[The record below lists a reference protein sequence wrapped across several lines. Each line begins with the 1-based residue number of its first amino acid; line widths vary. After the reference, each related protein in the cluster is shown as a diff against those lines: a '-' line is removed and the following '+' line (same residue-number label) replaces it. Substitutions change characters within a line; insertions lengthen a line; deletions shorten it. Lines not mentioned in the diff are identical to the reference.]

1 MRLFYTNDFGAASI
15 DDEATKWKSPREEL
29 SVKITKRRSLLLA
42 AAVVTTSIG
51 GVFAYQ
57 TIQLEPT
64 ESTLAKSSHSAG
76 LHLNPNG
83 SELVVRAHTIVTA
96 WGATR
101 AKHAFTG
108 TLQPRYQAA
117 LAFRV
122 AGKLSE
128 RLVEVGQRV
137 KKGDVLFRL
146 DPEDMELQLRVAEAD
161 QISAQSL
168 LKQSAAE
175 EARLKQLRTT
185 GSVSQSEYDLGL
197 SNRDVAKAKVDAADR
212 RITLATN
219 QRTYCDLIA
228 DSDGLIT
235 SIQAEAGQVVNVGQP
250 VLQLMQNSEL
260 EATVSLP
267 ENLVADVQKLRATA
281 TFWSM
286 PDVEL
291 QAELRELSPMA
302 DTVSRTYDAKFR
314 LKDPNQSLAIGMTVT
329 ILLNN
334 SEEQGIC
341 IPITSIAGSK
351 DRPMVWR
358 IEPKTGHVEAVAVDI
373 IQYRTE
379 SAIVRGA
386 FQHGDKI
393 VSAGVQRVDEHSLV
407 RVWEAKN

>member
-1 MRLFYTNDFGAASI
+1 M
-15 DDEATKWKSPREEL
+15 
-29 SVKITKRRSLLLA
+29 KISKRRTLLLA
-42 AAVVTTSIG
+42 TALVTTSIG

-57 TIQLEPT
+57 NLQSEPA
-64 ESTLAKSSHSAG
+64 EPSSDKRALSEG

-83 SELVVRAHTIVTA
+83 SELVVRAHTIETT

-101 AKHAFTG
+101 AKHSFTG
-108 TLQPRYQAA
+108 TLQPRYQAS

-122 AGKLSE
+122 AGKVSE

-137 KKGDVLFRL
+137 KKGEILFRL
-146 DPEDMELQLRVAEAD
+146 DPEDMELQWRVAEAD
-161 QISAQSL
+161 HISAQSL

-197 SNRDVAKAKVDAADR
+197 SNRDVAKARVDAADR
-212 RITLATN
+212 RLTLATN

-286 PDVEL
+286 PGVEL

-302 DTVSRTYDAKFR
+302 DPVSRTYDAKFR
-314 LKDPNQSLAIGMTVT
+314 LKDPSKALAIGMTVT

-334 SEEQGIC
+334 SEEDGIC

-351 DRPMVWR
+351 NHPLVWR
-358 IEPKTGHVEAVAVDI
+358 IDPKTGRVEPVSVEI
-373 IQYRTE
+373 LQYRTE
-379 SAIVRGA
+379 SAIVRA
-386 FQHGDKI
+386 PFQQGDKI
-393 VSAGVQRVDEHSLV
+393 VSAGVQRVDANSLV
-407 RVWEAKN
+407 RIWESKN